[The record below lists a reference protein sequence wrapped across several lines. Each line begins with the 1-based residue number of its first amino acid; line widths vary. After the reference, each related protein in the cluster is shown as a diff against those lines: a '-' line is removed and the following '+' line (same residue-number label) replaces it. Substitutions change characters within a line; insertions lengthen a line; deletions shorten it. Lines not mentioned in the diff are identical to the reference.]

1 MNVLCILPKPPVS
14 VSSKIIRV
22 IRGTRFF
29 TFFPNSN
36 QSHQGFKEPIPCRV
50 HPYAGC
56 RERGADVRE
65 LHLPSRPRSAL
76 LKSWGHIQ
84 LCHTSF
90 LPSRFLSSS
99 LVCGRGQGGGGERE
113 GRTYQQRG
121 DGAPLPLLSATF
133 PPLTVDGWL
142 LIVAVQTGGAGTRFR
157 EPVTENP
164 VLSTWKVTPHGHHLD
179 AQEGASSTGDHS
191 RYFKSTH
198 ESTKAKY
205 KNLF

>member
-1 MNVLCILPKPPVS
+1 MPAGLEL
-14 VSSKIIRV
+14 KINQTRLSQEHVVNIRL
-22 IRGTRFF
+22 FSLLSCPALSLLS
-29 TFFPNSN
+29 FPS
-36 QSHQGFKEPIPCRV
+36 QVF
-50 HPYAGC
+50 
-56 RERGADVRE
+56 
-65 LHLPSRPRSAL
+65 LHL
-76 LKSWGHIQ
+76 
-84 LCHTSF
+84 F
-90 LPSRFLSSS
+90 NLP
-99 LVCGRGQGGGGERE
+99 
-113 GRTYQQRG
+113 
-121 DGAPLPLLSATF
+121 PLSATF